1 MVVLQGV
8 TKWPI
13 SDKKMAHVLVSYQIL
28 AYRFEPWFTGLFF
41 YIGAWVTFKKSEKK
55 MMIDNVVN
63 GEEQNFPLPPNIG
76 TEWGFSPKSS
86 VSSLDVESEEI
97 SEQGW
102 VEESTCV
109 HIR

>member
-1 MVVLQGV
+1 
-8 TKWPI
+8 
-13 SDKKMAHVLVSYQIL
+13 
-28 AYRFEPWFTGLFF
+28 
-41 YIGAWVTFKKSEKK
+41 
-55 MMIDNVVN
+55 MMIDNVVK

-86 VSSLDVESEEI
+86 VSSLDVEIEEI

-102 VEESTCV
+102 IEDSTCV

>member
-1 MVVLQGV
+1 
-8 TKWPI
+8 
-13 SDKKMAHVLVSYQIL
+13 
-28 AYRFEPWFTGLFF
+28 
-41 YIGAWVTFKKSEKK
+41 